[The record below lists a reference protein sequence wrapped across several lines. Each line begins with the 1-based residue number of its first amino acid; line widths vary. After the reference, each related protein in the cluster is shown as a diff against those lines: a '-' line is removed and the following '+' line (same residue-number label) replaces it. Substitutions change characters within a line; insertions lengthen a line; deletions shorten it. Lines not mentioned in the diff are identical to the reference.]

1 MGRSSFIVFLT
12 QVAVVR
18 EDSLTVRRTFA
29 PFSLIGEAGVGK
41 TSICEGIAQI
51 LVSPTCPP
59 RLKGTRLVS
68 LELANLVAGTKVSS
82 LFVHRRCV
90 GVFRVE

>member
-1 MGRSSFIVFLT
+1 M
-12 QVAVVR
+12 
-18 EDSLTVRRTFA
+18 RRTFA